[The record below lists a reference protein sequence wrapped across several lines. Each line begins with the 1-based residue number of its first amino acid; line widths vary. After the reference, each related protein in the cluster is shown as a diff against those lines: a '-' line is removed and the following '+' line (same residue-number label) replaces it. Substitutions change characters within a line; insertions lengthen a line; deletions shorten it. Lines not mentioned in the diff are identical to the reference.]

1 MAKPAAS
8 RRILVIDGHPDAD
21 RSHFV
26 HALADAYCE
35 GAAAH
40 EVELL
45 RIADLDFPVLRDPA
59 QWLNE
64 PPDPVIAAAQEQL
77 RRAEH
82 VVLFYPLWLG
92 DAPALVKAFLEQLL
106 RPGFAFEY
114 AERGLPR
121 KLLKGRSARVVVTMG
136 MPALFYRLFFGAHSV
151 KILERNI
158 LRFVGFRPVEHSII
172 GNVEDA
178 ANRSKWLERM
188 RELGS
193 EAA

>member
-1 MAKPAAS
+1 MSKPAAR
-8 RRILVIDGHPDAD
+8 RRILVIDGHPDPD
-21 RSHFV
+21 PSHFV
-26 HALADAYCE
+26 HALADAYCA
-35 GAAAH
+35 GAAEH

-45 RIADLDFPVLRDPA
+45 RIADLDFPILRNPGP
-59 QWLNE
+59 WLNE
-64 PPDPVIAAAQEQL
+64 PPHPTIAAVQEQL
-77 RRAEH
+77 RKAEH

-92 DAPALVKAFLEQLL
+92 DAPALVKAFLEQVL

-114 AERGLPR
+114 VDRGLPK

-172 GNVEDA
+172 GSVEDA
-178 ANRSKWLERM
+178 ENRSKWLGRM
-188 RELGS
+188 KELGA
-193 EAA
+193 EGK

>member
-1 MAKPAAS
+1 MSKPAAP
-8 RRILVIDGHPDAD
+8 RRILVIDGHPDSD
-21 RSHFV
+21 PSHFV
-26 HALADAYCE
+26 HALADAYCT
-35 GAAAH
+35 GAAKH

-45 RIADLDFPVLRDPA
+45 RIADLDFPILRNPA
-59 QWLNE
+59 QWLDE
-64 PPDPVIAAAQEQL
+64 PPHPAIAAAQEQL
-77 RRAEH
+77 LRAEH

-92 DAPALVKAFLEQLL
+92 DAPALVKAFLEQVL

-114 AERGLPR
+114 AERGLPK

-151 KILERNI
+151 KILERNM

-178 ANRSKWLERM
+178 ENRKKWLGRM
-188 RELGS
+188 TQLGS
-193 EAA
+193 EGQ